1 MIAEVRTEVL
11 NRCPPEASLTGIEIE
26 GPQIVLLS
34 RNPTFSITGQP
45 YASELAKILK
55 KRVTIRT
62 APQQRKEENEA
73 EEEIM
78 SILPKEAGVKRLIF
92 NHNTG
97 EVIAIATHL
106 HILEA
111 SIEVLSMEV
120 AKRTGWKLIAEMK
133 FLSDSKTFLQVLHVL
148 TSPSESRTRFLRETG
163 DRIFRIPLS
172 EAPSLMVS
180 FLGGV
185 EQVGRS
191 SVLVSSDES
200 KVLLDSGVNPG
211 ASNRSFFFPRFDY
224 ELSDFDSLDAIV
236 ISHAHLDHIG
246 ALPFAI
252 KYGYEGPIYMTEPT
266 LHLVTLLLE
275 DLHTVETR
283 SGSMPFFDLKDIRS
297 VIERTI
303 ILKYG
308 QVTDI
313 SPDLRITLHN
323 AGHILGSAMIQLT
336 LEDSAHNLLYTSDFK
351 LGRSLLLNQAI
362 SHFARIDSLLM
373 ESTYGGEG
381 DIMPNRA
388 EVEGRLISLANEAF
402 SKGGKALIPT
412 LAVGRAQEVALIL
425 TKAMENKQIE
435 VAPIFLDGMIM
446 EVTKVHSAFP
456 EYLSSELFSLITE
469 EDIDPLKSE
478 YVVPVK
484 NQSGRTEAMSE
495 GKAIILSTSG
505 MLEGGPV
512 LEYFRFLA
520 PDGRNAI
527 IFVNYQIEG
536 TLGQRILS
544 GVRDVQL
551 YDQDGRLAKVNI
563 QSPVH
568 RMDGLSGHSDRAQLL
583 TFARSVLTGR
593 GPLFLMHGERTK
605 LRTLQRTMNRMF
617 LGRVHVPRIS
627 ERSRIV

>member
-1 MIAEVRTEVL
+1 MIEDVRTEVL

-26 GPQIVLLS
+26 GPQIVLLT
-34 RNPTFSITGQP
+34 RNPRFPITGQQ
-45 YASELAKILK
+45 YASELAKVLK

-62 APQQRKEENEA
+62 APQYRKGEDEA
-73 EEEIM
+73 EEEIL
-78 SILPKEAGVKRLIF
+78 SILPKEAGVTKLIF

-97 EVIAIATHL
+97 EVIAVATHL
-106 HILEA
+106 YILEA
-111 SIEVLSMEV
+111 SLEPLSLEV
-120 AKRTGWKLIAEMK
+120 AARTGWKLIAEMK

-148 TSPSESRTRFLRETG
+148 TSPSEARTKFLRETG
-163 DRIFRIPLS
+163 DRIFRIPLTDS
-172 EAPSLMVS
+172 PSLTVS

-191 SVLVSSDES
+191 SLLASTEES
-200 KVLLDSGVNPG
+200 KVLIDSGVNPG
-211 ASNRSFFFPRFDY
+211 ASYRSSFFPKFEC
-224 ELSDFDSLDAIV
+224 ELPDFDMLDAVV

-246 ALPFAI
+246 SLPFLM
-252 KYGYEGPIYMTEPT
+252 KYGYSGPIYMTEPT
-266 LHLVTLLLE
+266 LHLLTLLLE
-275 DLHTVETR
+275 DLYDVEGK
-283 SGSMPFFDLKDIRS
+283 SGSVPFFDLKDIRS
-297 VIERTI
+297 IIQQTI
-303 ILKYG
+303 VLRYG

-313 SPDLRITLHN
+313 SPDLKVTLHN
-323 AGHILGSAMIQLT
+323 AGHILGSAMVQIT
-336 LEDSAHNLLYTSDFK
+336 LQESAHNLLYTSDFK
-351 LGRSLLLNQAI
+351 LGKSLLLNQAI

-388 EVEGRLISLANEAF
+388 EVENRLVALANEAF
-402 SKGGKALIPT
+402 SRGGKVLIPT

-435 VAPIFLDGMIM
+435 AAPIFLDGMIM

-469 EDIDPLKSE
+469 EDVDPLKSE

-484 NQSGRTEAMSE
+484 NQSGRAEAMSE
-495 GKAIILSTSG
+495 GKSIILSTSG
-505 MLEGGPV
+505 MLEGGPI

-520 PDGRNAI
+520 PDSRNTI
-527 IFVNYQIEG
+527 VFVNYQIEG
-536 TLGQRILS
+536 TLGQRVLS

-551 YDQDGRLAKVNI
+551 YDQDGRLARVNI

-583 TFARSVLTGR
+583 TFARTVLTGR
-593 GPLFLMHGERTK
+593 GPLFLMHGEKTK
-605 LRTLQRTMNRMF
+605 LRNLQRTMSRMF
-617 LGRVHVPRIS
+617 LGRVYVPRIS
-627 ERSRIV
+627 ERSRLS